1 MDSKLLDFSWYYNPP
16 IDFEHKQWVLFAYL
30 KNVDTAFYDRNFSP
44 WLLHTEKLCDDMRI
58 SLEYLHSFQ
67 KGITKKSL
75 LFSMEGIKMIE
86 IKPNLKEIDIVEEI
100 VNFSIPL
107 LEQRIDLGRK
117 LHKQYPTILY
127 DTEL

>member
-1 MDSKLLDFSWYYNPP
+1 
-16 IDFEHKQWVLFAYL
+16 
-30 KNVDTAFYDRNFSP
+30 
-44 WLLHTEKLCDDMRI
+44 MRI
-58 SLEYLHSFQ
+58 SLEYLRSFQ

-75 LFSMEGIKMIE
+75 LLSMEGIKMIE
-86 IKPNLKEIDIVEEI
+86 AKPTTKEIEVVEEI